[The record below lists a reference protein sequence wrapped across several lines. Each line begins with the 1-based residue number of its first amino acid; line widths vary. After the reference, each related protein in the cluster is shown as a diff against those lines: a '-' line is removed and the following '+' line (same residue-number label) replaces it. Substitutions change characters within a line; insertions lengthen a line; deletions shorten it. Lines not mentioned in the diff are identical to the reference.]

1 MKQLEVVMTTKAER
15 KAARRQNREL
25 RKTLRKERKT
35 KFKEIVNAAG
45 SVSINIDLD
54 AAEPKFAD
62 AFNQVW
68 PLLKPILEYAELVK
82 ITGPGA
88 DKVIR
93 TVIELGERIST
104 GTASPGEES
113 AFISK
118 LDNIWNPVKTVLGII
133 VTFTNDKVDKIINDI
148 IEIGDWMTQE

>member
-1 MKQLEVVMTTKAER
+1 MTTKAEQ
-15 KAARRQNREL
+15 KAARKQNREMRKSL
-25 RKTLRKERKT
+25 RRARKT
-35 KFKEIVNAAG
+35 KFKAIVDAAG
-45 SVSINIDLD
+45 SVNINFDLD

-68 PLLKPILEYAELVK
+68 PLLKPILEYTELVR
-82 ITGPGA
+82 ITGTGA

-93 TVIELGERIST
+93 TVIELGARIST

-113 AFISK
+113 AFIST

-148 IEIGDWMTQE
+148 IDIGDWMTQE

>member
-1 MKQLEVVMTTKAER
+1 MTTKAER
-15 KAARRQNREL
+15 KAARKQNREL

-35 KFKEIVNAAG
+35 KFKAIVDAAG
-45 SVSINIDLD
+45 SVNINIDLD

-68 PLLKPILEYAELVK
+68 PLLKPILEYAELVR
-82 ITGPGA
+82 ITGTGA

-93 TVIELGERIST
+93 TVIDLGERIST
-104 GTASPGEES
+104 GTASSGEQS
-113 AFISK
+113 AFIST
-118 LDNIWNPVKTVLGII
+118 LDNIWNPVKAVLGII